1 VGIMMCHSLHRAVGR
16 CRAVRPET
24 SLTGQIDRS
33 YRLSSCRFREGAC
46 VPQHYSARFASIA
59 EEAPPYHA

>member
-1 VGIMMCHSLHRAVGR
+1 MGIMMCHSLHRADVGR

-24 SLTGQIDRS
+24 SLTGQIDR
-33 YRLSSCRFREGAC
+33 LPSCRFREGAR